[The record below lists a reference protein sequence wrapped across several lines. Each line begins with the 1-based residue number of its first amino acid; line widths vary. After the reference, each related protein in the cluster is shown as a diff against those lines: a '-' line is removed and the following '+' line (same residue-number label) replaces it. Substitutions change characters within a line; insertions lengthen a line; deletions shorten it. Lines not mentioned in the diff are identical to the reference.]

1 MLFAEGHHFRNQ
13 NLNLIDLLIKVQA
26 LLEEEHKVLAID
38 SAKKM
43 KVTVVDTTPVK
54 NSIHAMIRT
63 WKYKYASQLHYN
75 AKVWEATLSF
85 YSHGECV
92 QKMFNYKFMV

>member
-1 MLFAEGHHFRNQ
+1 MKHSIFY
-13 NLNLIDLLIKVQA
+13 LLSQSEFYLSYQVQA

-43 KVTVVDTTPVK
+43 KVTVLDTTPVK

-75 AKVWEATLSF
+75 AKVWETCF
-85 YSHGECV
+85 CF
-92 QKMFNYKFMV
+92 Q